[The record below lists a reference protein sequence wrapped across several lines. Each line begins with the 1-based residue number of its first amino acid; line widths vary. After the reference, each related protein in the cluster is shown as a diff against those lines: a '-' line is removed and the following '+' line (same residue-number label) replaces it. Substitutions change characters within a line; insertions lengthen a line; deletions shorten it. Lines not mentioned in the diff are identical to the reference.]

1 VQVSVPS
8 GLATGGSAE
17 IAWPSS
23 WPSSPG
29 HQPELWCFPA
39 DREWRRAV
47 LARSRRWPN
56 DIGLGRELTRL
67 VRLGTV
73 VAEVVPNPRRPGE
86 GGGRLIA
93 LDIVEGRPPVV
104 HHRAKTGLIS
114 FAGVVEGSD
123 ACGGV
128 VLTELVI
135 TCADCSIRS
144 YLKEGGAAGALADE
158 AVQAQGKLTAPME
171 VMGDELRT
179 RTVVTSTDRSTS
191 RSWHGPRA
199 YISSAPPRSVSSSG
213 CRRRRCASRTP

>member
-1 VQVSVPS
+1 
-8 GLATGGSAE
+8 
-17 IAWPSS
+17 
-23 WPSSPG
+23 
-29 HQPELWCFPA
+29 
-39 DREWRRAV
+39 V

-93 LDIVEGRPPVV
+93 LGIVEGRPPVV

-144 YLKEGGAAGALADE
+144 YLKEGGAAGPLADE

-171 VMGDELRT
+171 VMGGRAEDEDGRDFNGSEHVAILA
-179 RTVVTSTDRSTS
+179 
-191 RSWHGPRA
+191 RA
-199 YISSAPPRSVSSSG
+199 TGIHQLSA
-213 CRRRRCASRTP
+213 ASIR